1 MEVFTLNCW
10 IRGSDAG
17 GIFQVKLSKTET
29 VAALKKAIRN
39 ETPATFREVD
49 VHTLDLYKPRNP
61 LGEPYEENLGK
72 IVLSQDGEL
81 LEMGDDKLSEVF
93 PGRAPTECHIHIT
106 VGM

>member
-10 IRGSDAG
+10 IHGSDAG
-17 GIFQVKLSKTET
+17 GIFQVKISKTET

-49 VHTLDLYKPRNP
+49 AHTLDLYKPRNP
-61 LGEPYEENLGK
+61 LGEPYKENLRQ
-72 IVLSQDGEL
+72 IILSEHGEL
-81 LEMGDDKLSEVF
+81 LKIGLHRLSTVF
-93 PGRAPTECHIHIT
+93 PNAPPECDIHII